1 MLKRS
6 WKADEVE
13 AEAVIS
19 ALKLAQKL
27 ANQQDRGFALVEPIG
42 VLPLCETQGHN
53 VLEIIRPE
61 SYRYDFKHKLP
72 RPSRFNAL

>member
-27 ANQQDRGFALVEPIG
+27 ADQQDEGFALVEPIG
-42 VLPLCETQGHN
+42 VLPLSETQGHN
-53 VLEIIRPE
+53 VLEIIRPKTH
-61 SYRYDFKHKLP
+61 RYDIEHQLRRRWQFD
-72 RPSRFNAL
+72 AL